1 MTLRASLARGKMN
14 LHDALEIA
22 VQVASAL
29 AAAHETG
36 IVHRDIKPENIMLRP
51 DGYAKVLDFGIAKLA
66 EQTEP
71 APRAEGPRSAPGQT
85 QSGLVLGTAHYMSPE
100 QALGKTVDARTDIWS
115 FGVVLYE
122 MLADRPPFEGE
133 TRSDCIASVHKT
145 EPPPLAFQAPK
156 LPARLEQIVR
166 KALRKDKA
174 QRYQSAE
181 EMLSDLRAVKAAL
194 EIQLSAPR
202 QRVKKV
208 ALWLGL
214 VALCLIALAGW
225 YFRAHPPP
233 AVRIRRHHKSRRS
246 ANNRGAAV

>member
-1 MTLRASLARGKMN
+1 
-14 LHDALEIA
+14 
-22 VQVASAL
+22 
-29 AAAHETG
+29 
-36 IVHRDIKPENIMLRP
+36 
-51 DGYAKVLDFGIAKLA
+51 
-66 EQTEP
+66 
-71 APRAEGPRSAPGQT
+71 
-85 QSGLVLGTAHYMSPE
+85 MSPE

-122 MLADRPPFEGE
+122 MLAGRPPFEGE

-181 EMLSDLRAVKAAL
+181 EMLSDLRAVKEAL
-194 EIQLSAPR
+194 EIPLSAPR
-202 QRVKKV
+202 KRVKKV

-214 VALCLIALAGW
+214 AALCLIALAGGV
-225 YFRAHPPP
+225 FRAHPPS
-233 AVRIRRHHKSRRS
+233 AVLHPPSLQVATIRQKTIAVLPFENLSAEKEDAFFAAGIQDDVLTTLGKIKELKVIGRTSVMTYRQARASQKLREIRSDVGGVARSRRKCAPLS
-246 ANNRGAAV
+246 